1 MKIKPKR
8 ITYDKQADAMYVYL
22 REAKVAR
29 TKVLS
34 EHILIDVDSKNIP
47 IGVEILDASR
57 ILRNRTDKPRN
68 IFKDKKG
75 MVFA

>member
-1 MKIKPKR
+1 MKIKQKI
-8 ITYDKQADAMYVYL
+8 ITYDKVADAMYVYL
-22 REAKVAR
+22 RNAKVAH

-57 ILRNRTDKPRN
+57 ILKSKTDKPRN
-68 IFKDKKG
+68 IFKNKRG
-75 MVFA
+75 IVFA

>member
-1 MKIKPKR
+1 MKIKPKI
-8 ITYDKQADAMYVYL
+8 ITYDKVADAMYVYL
-22 REAKVAR
+22 RNAKVAR

-57 ILRNRTDKPRN
+57 ILKNKTDKARN
-68 IFKDKKG
+68 IFKNRKG
-75 MVFA
+75 VIFA

>member
-1 MKIKPKR
+1 MKYPK
-8 ITYDKQADAMYVYL
+8 ITYDKVADAMYVYL

-34 EHILIDVDSKNIP
+34 QYLLIDVDSRNIP
-47 IGVEILDASR
+47 IGVEILDASK
-57 ILRNRTDKPRN
+57 ILKNKVDKQKN
-68 IFKDKKG
+68 IFKDGGG